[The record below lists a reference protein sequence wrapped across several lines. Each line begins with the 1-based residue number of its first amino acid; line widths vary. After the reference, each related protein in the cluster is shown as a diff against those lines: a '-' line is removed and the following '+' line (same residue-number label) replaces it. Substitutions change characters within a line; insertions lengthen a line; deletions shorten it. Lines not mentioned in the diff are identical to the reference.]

1 MSQVKSVNQKSA
13 VTTASDAPVSITPEA
28 MVEQLRILREQIPEY
43 MQLPAA
49 QIQSRHSVANLNRDF
64 SQAALNAIGA
74 SATVQGVIVSTPEE
88 LQTEAETADRWTKVE
103 DELRAMLKGVASANL
118 NRRHHVGQA
127 VLLTYTLSK
136 KLVLSPEHADLLPH
150 VDEMRR
156 TNRLGNSKS
165 KSKKQPQPQAPA
177 PSSSPEPEPTPAT
190 HV

>member
-1 MSQVKSVNQKSA
+1 MSQEKSVSQKSA
-13 VTTASDAPVSITPEA
+13 VTTASDAPVPITPEA

-43 MQLPAA
+43 VQLPAA
-49 QIQSRHSVANLNRDF
+49 QIQSKHSVANLNRDF

-127 VLLTYTLSK
+127 VLLTYALSK

-156 TNRLGNSKS
+156 ANRLGNS

-177 PSSSPEPEPTPAT
+177 LSSTPEPTPAPT
-190 HV
+190 TQV